1 MSCPVGAD
9 VLILHDGKVVEG
21 EITDRGA
28 SYDVKTRFGTLTIQK
43 SDVLKVVKTPA
54 QAAAEAELLRKSARD
69 AYDEAMKLTGEKE
82 QQRKLTAGLVFLESA
97 LKGCQE
103 TREAF
108 PGPSHAQLDGILSEL
123 REEIRRFREKMTA
136 ETRVPVPAAPT
147 EEFLPPP
154 IPPAPPS
161 QGPSPPAPGP
171 SPTALSA
178 KSAPPPDDAQRE
190 AESLVRTIYKS
201 DYAKR
206 TPADLSALA
215 QKLIQ
220 QGRETKDD
228 PAARFVLLREARD
241 LATQAG
247 DAVTALDAVEAT
259 AAFFTVNAIEEK
271 LAALGKVEAAA
282 TSPDLAKVVADQY
295 LRLMDEAEA
304 NGQFAVASRA
314 GSRAESTARAARD
327 SALATVVRDRVK
339 QLQDLLQEMTALA
352 THRQALDLNPGDPA
366 ANVAMGNRKI
376 IFDVAGEIRLAS
388 PLVMDSAFVTIDGL
402 SAPPPGVTLKGGPLI
417 LRGET
422 AHDIIVRG
430 LRVREGWIGI
440 EREAH
445 DIVVDHVSAHGS
457 PGDCLHITRDV
468 EDVTVS
474 WSIFGEPAGNNVAIV
489 ADSLSVTLHHNL
501 FAKSPRFV
509 VQVHGQA
516 GDGGVGGG
524 EGRRLRRRR
533 RPTPAIPTEL
543 ELDFRN
549 NVVWGWPANG
559 FGLRIMP
566 GVSSNMM
573 GNFFGAG
580 GGDKDRAAF
589 PYGISK
595 IYAAGNISADPSAS
609 DPNKVGNQSTPF
621 KAAPVTTTDAPGA
634 ARDVLTGAGVR
645 PLDATD
651 QELIRSLAIP
661 RR

>member
-171 SPTALSA
+171 SPAALSA

-327 SALATVVRDRVK
+327 SALATVV
-339 QLQDLLQEMTALA
+339 
-352 THRQALDLNPGDPA
+352 
-366 ANVAMGNRKI
+366 MGNRKI